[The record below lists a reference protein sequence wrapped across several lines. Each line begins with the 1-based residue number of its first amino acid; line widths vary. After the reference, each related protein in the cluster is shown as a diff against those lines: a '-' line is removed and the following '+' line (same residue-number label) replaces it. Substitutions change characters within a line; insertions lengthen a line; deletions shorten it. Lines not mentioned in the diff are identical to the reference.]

1 MSTVTDF
8 HLAWYFCLPRIIRPR
23 PFHTLLAFPAS
34 LQSDWQAIINPW
46 QEQTTLKAVWC
57 TSRWLYRPK
66 TQFDSVWADLWWPRC
81 LQPLNAWHRQLPGAV
96 KLFEFVTC
104 ANSSL
109 LAPKIIDDFFLSG
122 DSTGR
127 HSATVR
133 SHFTTEHSG
142 RVGPAH
148 FMFIP
153 QGANNTMFLFSI
165 SPAYRCLLFDRYDGR
180 TASTLG
186 STRVLWI
193 CVLPVCVCAR
203 ACVRECVRAW
213 FRGAMVAACA
223 DVRHHVRPS
232 HNHHSVVVPAYTR
245 WPAADVCQPCLR
257 QTYQRLLAS
266 SNSQPVLWGVD
277 HLATRLHWCRCSVG
291 LHLQCTFIKLMFVA
305 RVRPFRRGCRRG
317 CRYRQS

>member
-1 MSTVTDF
+1 MSTVTSSF
-8 HLAWYFCLPRIIRPR
+8 SLI
-23 PFHTLLAFPAS
+23 LLLVPSHQTTPLSYNVS
-34 LQSDWQAIINPW
+34 LSSLITIWLTGDKNPW

-66 TQFDSVWADLWWPRC
+66 TQFDSVWADLWWPMC

-109 LAPKIIDDFFLSG
+109 LAPKIINDFFLSG

-127 HSATVR
+127 HSATVS

-165 SPAYRCLLFDRYDGR
+165 SPACRCGLFDRYEGR

-203 ACVRECVRAW
+203 ARVRACVRVCVCVW

-223 DVRHHVRPS
+223 DVRHQ
-232 HNHHSVVVPAYTR
+232 VPHMTITVG
-245 WPAADVCQPCLR
+245 WSQPIQDDQVADVCQPCLR

-266 SNSQPVLWGVD
+266 RNSQPVLWGVD
-277 HLATRLHWCRCSVG
+277 HPASRPHWCRCSVM
-291 LHLQCTFIKLMFVA
+291 HLYQTDVCGSCPSFSS
-305 RVRPFRRGCRRG
+305 RV
-317 CRYRQS
+317 

>member
-8 HLAWYFCLPRIIRPR
+8 HLAWYFCLPRVIRPR
-23 PFHTLLAFPAS
+23 PFHTMLAFPAS

-109 LAPKIIDDFFLSG
+109 LAPKIINDFFLSG

-165 SPAYRCLLFDRYDGR
+165 SPAYRCRLFDRYDGR

-213 FRGAMVAACA
+213 FR
-223 DVRHHVRPS
+223 VRWSPP
-232 HNHHSVVVPAYTR
+232 VPMSDTTSGPHITITVG
-245 WPAADVCQPCLR
+245 W
-257 QTYQRLLAS
+257 
-266 SNSQPVLWGVD
+266 SQPIQDDQPLMSVSLVLGRPINAFSPQ
-277 HLATRLHWCRCSVG
+277 ATANQCSG
-291 LHLQCTFIKLMFVA
+291 ASTIQPLGPTDAAAQ
-305 RVRPFRRGCRRG
+305 
-317 CRYRQS
+317 